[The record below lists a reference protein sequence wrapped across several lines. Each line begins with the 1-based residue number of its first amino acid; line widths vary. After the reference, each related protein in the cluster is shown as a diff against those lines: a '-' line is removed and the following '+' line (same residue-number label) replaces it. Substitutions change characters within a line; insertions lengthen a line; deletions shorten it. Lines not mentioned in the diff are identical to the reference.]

1 MGIKRFFKELFQSQR
16 ERDVNEL
23 LNELHDSGVIK
34 LNGRKDP
41 TFGPSVLE
49 IEEET
54 DRDNYCRISELLGR
68 AIVENDFSEIE
79 KNIDEHVNLTIY
91 KQKVIAGKQNVIQ
104 YWKDWIARH
113 NEPCNGTKYRVRF
126 CLYFERS
133 ALEIKPFRVKRMLLV
148 ARLKEGK
155 VIDLLYAPNP
165 LQNPFIRY
173 WDFDTKALSLKGDV
187 NIVHHLGEELEPQ
200 PNRIPCMRCGLKS
213 EKLQWYNY
221 HYDAG
226 PLAYDGE
233 LSICPNCIE
242 TVEYFPT
249 RLYSNC

>member
-16 ERDVNEL
+16 EREVNEL

-34 LNGRKDP
+34 IEGRENP
-41 TFGPSVLE
+41 TFDPSVLE

-54 DRDNYCRISELLGR
+54 DGDDFFRISVLFGK
-68 AIVENDFSEIE
+68 AIIDNDFSDIE
-79 KNIDEHVNLTIY
+79 KELDEKVNLTIY
-91 KQKVIAGKQNVIQ
+91 GKKVITGRQNVIH
-104 YWKDWIARH
+104 YWKDWISRH

-126 CLYFERS
+126 CQYFERV
-133 ALEIKPFRVKRMLLV
+133 ALELRPFRAKGMYLIV
-148 ARLKEGK
+148 RLKNDK

-165 LQNPFIRY
+165 LQHPMIRY
-173 WDFDTKALSLKGDV
+173 WDLDHKALSLKRDA
-187 NIVHHLGEELEPQ
+187 NIVNHLGEKLHAQ
-200 PNRIPCMRCGLKS
+200 LNRMPCMRCGLKS
-213 EKLQWYNY
+213 ESMQWYNY

-249 RLYSNC
+249 RLYRNC